1 MGATSGGGSETR
13 PPPAR
18 LAAGALLLRRGLA
31 RLELLLAARRA
42 HLQQADEYDQGR
54 VLRARLRRGH
64 HPKHLQPQAVGDV
77 GPRRQVQG
85 EHVPARRRGAG
96 VWPQADELPRPLH
109 ALQAPQALLPR
120 AAPPHG
126 RLRRAAPQRA
136 LGRAH
141 RPHARA
147 PLPAGRRAHLLHGLA
162 DQAGDRQ
169 RARHDLDHLRLARD
183 GLFAQPLDQ
192 ARERAWRRRGVGDR
206 RGDDRGG
213 ARRVPGKERPRMVP
227 QPGRRRLLRAED
239 RHPCLRRPQAA
250 VPVRDGPARLR
261 AAAALRPQVHGF
273 GRRGGCCR
281 GAQGRG
287 GGERGGCPTAW
298 LRAARHDSPR
308 SARIGRADDRHPHGA
323 LRRQVALLPLAA
335 AGDGDGCLARLR
347 GVREGRAETSAEG
360 GLLRRPGR
368 QPPHAQQ
375 DGARGAAVAVQF
387 HPRRRK
393 GGGGRGGRQCAH
405 ARQRGAR
412 QEDGR
417 GSSRRL
423 QAAPRR
429 PQVTR

>member
-1 MGATSGGGSETR
+1 
-13 PPPAR
+13 
-18 LAAGALLLRRGLA
+18 
-31 RLELLLAARRA
+31 
-42 HLQQADEYDQGR
+42 
-54 VLRARLRRGH
+54 
-64 HPKHLQPQAVGDV
+64 
-77 GPRRQVQG
+77 
-85 EHVPARRRGAG
+85 
-96 VWPQADELPRPLH
+96 
-109 ALQAPQALLPR
+109 
-120 AAPPHG
+120 
-126 RLRRAAPQRA
+126 
-136 LGRAH
+136 
-141 RPHARA
+141 
-147 PLPAGRRAHLLHGLA
+147 
-162 DQAGDRQ
+162 
-169 RARHDLDHLRLARD
+169 
-183 GLFAQPLDQ
+183 
-192 ARERAWRRRGVGDR
+192 
-206 RGDDRGG
+206 
-213 ARRVPGKERPRMVP
+213 MVP